1 VSEENKTIVLAST
14 EALNAR
20 DLSMW
25 SQKRADDFTAE
36 YPGLLVLNKTQSKMF
51 NQSFVT
57 ALPDIH
63 FHTEHVLAED
73 DFVLIHWTA
82 SGTHTERLAVVS
94 GETIPPTGRRVTIA
108 SVLLAEVRDG
118 KIKR

>member
-36 YPGLLVLNKTQSKMF
+36 YPGLPVLNKT
-51 NQSFVT
+51 
-57 ALPDIH
+57 
-63 FHTEHVLAED
+63 
-73 DFVLIHWTA
+73 
-82 SGTHTERLAVVS
+82 
-94 GETIPPTGRRVTIA
+94 
-108 SVLLAEVRDG
+108 
-118 KIKR
+118 